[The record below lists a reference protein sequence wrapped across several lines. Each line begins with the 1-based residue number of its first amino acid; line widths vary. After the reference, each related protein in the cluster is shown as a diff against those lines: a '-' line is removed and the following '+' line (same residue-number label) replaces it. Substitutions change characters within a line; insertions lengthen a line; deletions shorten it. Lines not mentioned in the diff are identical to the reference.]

1 MSKNKDEKAK
11 GAVLEYL
18 TQQNRPYSAI
28 DVFNNLHK
36 EYGKTAVV
44 KVLETLA
51 QEGKI
56 KEKTYGKQKVY
67 LPDQSQYPTCDETE
81 LKAMDLK
88 IAQMTEELKVL
99 QEETRKMENELRGLN
114 SSLSTDEAKKQLTV
128 LRGEVENY
136 KKKLAQLK
144 EGGKAISP
152 EEREVIIKNRVKL
165 VKEWR
170 KRKRTSTD
178 ILNAIL
184 EGYPKT
190 KKQLYEDVGIETDEE
205 YKVTPPEI

>member
-114 SSLSTDEAKKQLTV
+114 SSLSTDEAKKQLTM

-170 KRKRTSTD
+170 KRKRT
-178 ILNAIL
+178 
-184 EGYPKT
+184 
-190 KKQLYEDVGIETDEE
+190 
-205 YKVTPPEI
+205 